1 MLSANDIHKV
11 YINNVDAFYKAAGGR
26 FLAPE
31 TDEFLHSC
39 AVGLW
44 SKSGGVTARNA
55 ELINELYSK
64 DQTKPNYLYWELT
77 SAVCDYSIFRVPDFF
92 IEVVATDRRNK
103 TSASRT
109 LIRIMTNLLL
119 ELAADDEDVSIA
131 EANFI
136 TSCSDALMSVCDR
149 SGVVESKKPLNAAN
163 FITSPEKP
171 FLDGIKAAPA
181 YAPNQDAC
189 EKQAEKASPVSEE
202 PRSLE
207 SLMEELN
214 GLIGLDNIKKDV
226 KSLINLIKVRKLR
239 IQNGLAVPPVSLHMV
254 FMGNP
259 GTGKTTVARLL
270 SGIYKSMGVL
280 SKGQLVEADRSALVA
295 GFVGQTAIKT
305 SEIIQK
311 AKGGILFIDEAYSLT
326 PDAGSDFGREAIEII
341 LKSMEDNRDDLVVIV
356 AGYEDLMNKFISSN
370 PGLESR
376 FSKYFVFEDYN
387 GEQLYAIFALLCK
400 KHEYI
405 LAPEAAEKTKA
416 LLKRLY
422 ESRDENFGNAR
433 DVRNLF
439 EKTMSNQCD
448 RVAAIE
454 APKIEDLM
462 ELRSEDIPDSLS

>member
-11 YINNVDAFYKAAGGR
+11 YINNVESFYKAVGSG
-26 FLAPE
+26 FLSAE
-31 TDEFLHSC
+31 TDEFLRSC
-39 AVGLW
+39 VIGLW
-44 SKSGGVTARNA
+44 SKGCGVTQRNA

-64 DQTKPNYLYWELT
+64 DQPKPNYLYWELT
-77 SAVCDYSIFRVPDFF
+77 SAVCDYSMFRVPDFF
-92 IEVVATDRRNK
+92 LELVALDKRNK
-103 TSASRT
+103 TAASRT

-119 ELAADDEDVSIA
+119 EIAADDEDITTA
-131 EANFI
+131 EASFI
-136 TSCSDALMSVCDR
+136 SACSDALMSVCDK
-149 SGVVESKKPLNAAN
+149 SGVAASKKPLNAADY
-163 FITSPEKP
+163 ITSPEKP
-171 FLDGIKAAPA
+171 FLDGIKAAAAEPR
-181 YAPNQDAC
+181 C
-189 EKQAEKASPVSEE
+189 EKIEKPSADAVSDSELT
-202 PRSLE
+202 RSLE
-207 SLMEELN
+207 DLMDELS
-214 GLIGLDNIKKDV
+214 GLIGLENIKKDV

-341 LKSMEDNRDDLVVIV
+341 LKSMEDNRDDLIVIV

-387 GEQLYAIFALLCK
+387 GEQLYEIFALLCK
-400 KHEYI
+400 KHEYV

-462 ELRSEDIPDSLS
+462 ELHAEDIPDSLS

>member
-11 YINNVDAFYKAAGGR
+11 YINNVDSFYKAAGSS
-26 FLAPE
+26 FIAAE
-31 TDEFLHSC
+31 TDDFLRSS
-39 AVGLW
+39 VIGLW
-44 SKSGGVTARNA
+44 SKGSGVTARSA

-64 DQTKPNYLYWELT
+64 DQPKPNYLYWELT
-77 SAVCDYSIFRVPDFF
+77 GAVCDYSMFRVPDFF
-92 IEVVATDRRNK
+92 LELVASDRRNK
-103 TSASRT
+103 TAASRT

-119 ELAADDEDVSIA
+119 EIAADDEDVSTA

-136 TSCSDALMSVCDR
+136 TACSDTLASVCDR
-149 SGVVESKKPLNAAN
+149 SGVAASKKPLNAADY
-163 FITSPEKP
+163 ITSPEKP
-171 FLDGIKAAPA
+171 FLDGIKGTTAEVK
-181 YAPNQDAC
+181 QEAC
-189 EKQAEKASPVSEE
+189 EKSNAQSVPDSEE

-207 SLMEELN
+207 DLMEELN
-214 GLIGLDNIKKDV
+214 CLIGLENIKKDV

-326 PDAGSDFGREAIEII
+326 PEAGSDFGREAIEII
-341 LKSMEDNRDDLVVIV
+341 LKSMEDNRDDLIVIV

-387 GEQLYAIFALLCK
+387 GEQLYEIFASLCK
-400 KHEYI
+400 KHEYV
-405 LAPEAAEKTKA
+405 LTPEAETKTKD
-416 LLKRLY
+416 LLKQLY
-422 ESRDENFGNAR
+422 ESRNENFGNAR

-439 EKTMSNQCD
+439 ERAMSNQCD

-454 APKIEDLM
+454 SPKVEDLM
-462 ELRSEDIPDSLS
+462 ELHAEDLPDSLS